1 MRARAIITFND
12 RISGEKIKKGTLIEV
27 KDENRLKELLG
38 ANKDNIVA
46 VELIEKEP
54 EKNTENDATTLE
66 TENKKTQKKD
76 TKNAKRK

>member
-27 KDENRLKELLG
+27 KDENRLQELLG

-54 EKNTENDATTLE
+54 EENTENDTTTPEAE
-66 TENKKTQKKD
+66 TKKTQKKD

>member
-12 RISGEKIKKGTLIEV
+12 RISGEKIKKGSLIEV
-27 KDENRLKELLG
+27 TDENRLKELLG
-38 ANKDNIVA
+38 ANKDKIVA

-54 EKNTENDATTLE
+54 EENDTTPE
-66 TENKKTQKKD
+66 AENKKTQKKD